1 MNNLED
7 KNDLIKVLKNYDV
20 KEYEMQEIAMLTL
33 MLSSGMGVY
42 DILNLKY
49 YDLLVSVTE
58 YFVDTEICP
67 MCFDEV
73 YAHLRYRDDVIG
85 VWEMYNIKRD
95 IPYVTFCTA
104 EAIHAI
110 LDYLYMRN
118 EEHFCIHEPLFTG
131 TNGKGITREE
141 IAAIFR
147 QMRNNSGI
155 NIRAND
161 VRKLFVKTLKSS
173 EVPEEYI
180 DHLLGHSFDDAI
192 TAFLCQNPE
201 FLKAHYMKAAPQ
213 FNLNQSGKA
222 LDHEDYLY
230 WLNTVKYDD
239 WLID

>member
-1 MNNLED
+1 MKNLEN
-7 KNDLIKVLKNYDV
+7 KNDLIEVLKSYDV
-20 KEYEMQEIAMLTL
+20 KEYEMQEIALVTL
-33 MLSSGMGVY
+33 MYSSGMGVY
-42 DILNLKY
+42 DICNLTY
-49 YDLLVSVTE
+49 YDFLVSIAE
-58 YFVDTEICP
+58 YFYNTEICP

-73 YAHLRYRDDVIG
+73 YSHLRFRDDVIG
-85 VWEMYNIKRD
+85 TWEMYNIKRST
-95 IPYVTFCTA
+95 PYVTFCTA

-110 LDYLYMRN
+110 LDWLYIKN
-118 EEHFCIHEPLFTG
+118 KEHFCVHEPLFTG

-155 NIRAND
+155 NIRAHD

-180 DHLLGHSFDDAI
+180 GHLLGHSFDDAI
-192 TAFLCQNPE
+192 TAFLCRSPE

-222 LDHEDYLY
+222 LSHEDYLY

-239 WLID
+239 WLVQ